1 MTPSESIVHRA
12 NTSVTTVDR
21 AGRHLVLRKPGALD
35 TLRLLKAAGPA
46 LALNEPWLAM
56 AGLVFSVTE
65 IDGIPVPLPT
75 TEQQIEALVE
85 RLGDDG
91 LDAIVQSLQP
101 GETDGSFGTHVGNLP
116 STLS

>member
-1 MTPSESIVHRA
+1 MLGRCFRPNATAWPSNRELFGSQVFLQQSQ
-12 NTSVTTVDR
+12 TGS
-21 AGRHLVLRKPGALD
+21 L
-35 TLRLLKAAGPA
+35 
-46 LALNEPWLAM
+46 